1 MTIASSAS
9 PPPPEREAA
18 VDLSRHAT
26 HGRLDV
32 GGVRVHFALDRA
44 LGEMT
49 VKVVDPASGAT
60 IPHLPSEEAT
70 QLARVLGPLQ
80 GLLLQRTA

>member
-1 MTIASSAS
+1 MTIATSA
-9 PPPPEREAA
+9 PPEREEAA
-18 VDLSRHAT
+18 GLPRHAT
-26 HGRLDV
+26 HGCLDL

-49 VKVVDPASGAT
+49 VKVVDPASGAP
-60 IPHLPSEEAT
+60 IPHLPSEEAN